1 MATLSD
7 KKKFHA
13 LKKNLDQPIK
23 NGHSQ
28 RNSHLVELKKLCM
41 WFVELFSCCSKP
53 VLPGS
58 AWVLLNHVLQTLFL
72 SSAIFCLTLY
82 LNLYRAIGCGLYIKS
97 LIQPPAF
104 IACKTVPLC
113 KVGRTSFVET
123 HLTSMMVVEMKNIL
137 LVLSFTVG
145 CISALQCDAPGQC
158 VGQLIGFTSQNSST
172 ECLSTCKGNT
182 SIHKDLAA

>member
-1 MATLSD
+1 
-7 KKKFHA
+7 
-13 LKKNLDQPIK
+13 
-23 NGHSQ
+23 
-28 RNSHLVELKKLCM
+28 M

-97 LIQPPAF
+97 LIQPPTF
-104 IACKTVPLC
+104 IACKTVPHC

>member
-1 MATLSD
+1 
-7 KKKFHA
+7 
-13 LKKNLDQPIK
+13 
-23 NGHSQ
+23 
-28 RNSHLVELKKLCM
+28 M

-97 LIQPPAF
+97 PIHPPAF
-104 IACKTVPLC
+104 IAWMTVPLFLFC
-113 KVGRTSFVET
+113 KVGWTTFVDDILQVAKT
-123 HLTSMMVVEMKNIL
+123 HLTSMIVVEMNVL

-145 CISALQCDAPGQC
+145 CISALQCDVPGEC
-158 VGQLIGFTSQNSST
+158 VGNLIGFTSQNSST
-172 ECLSTCKGNT
+172 ECLSTCKGNAST
-182 SIHKDLAA
+182 HKDLAA